1 MQDLHEL
8 PKLRDSLSY
17 LYVEHAVLNKKDNA
31 IEYIREDEGRVMIPV
46 ATLSVLMLG
55 PGTKITHAAIRTL
68 ADNGC
73 SVVWVGEDGT
83 KFYAQG
89 GGETRRSF
97 HVLRQAEISC
107 DPQMRL
113 GVVRKMYQ
121 MRFPDPLEPDLTL
134 EQIRGMEGARV
145 RSSYYRASKTY
156 SVPWHGRSYDRGS
169 WSNSDPINRALSGAH
184 ALLNGL
190 CHTAIVSGGYS
201 PALGFIH
208 TGKQLSFVYDIAD
221 LYKAE
226 ITIPLAFQ
234 SVAEAT
240 DRVEARVRAAC
251 REKFR
256 EVKLLDRILPDIDEL
271 LEIGPET
278 LVEGDDYDG
287 DPALPGP
294 LWDAPDESE
303 EAAQ

>member
-17 LYVEHAVLNKKDNA
+17 LYVEHAVLNQKDHA

-46 ATLSVLMLG
+46 AALSVLLLG
-55 PGTKITHAAIRTL
+55 PGTKITHAAVRTL
-68 ADNGC
+68 SDNGC
-73 SVVWVGEDGT
+73 AVVWVGEDGT

-89 GGETRRSF
+89 TGETRRSY
-97 HVLRQAEISC
+97 HLLRQAEFSC
-107 DPQMRL
+107 DPQKRL
-113 GVVRKMYQ
+113 GVVRRMYQ
-121 MRFPDPLEPDLTL
+121 KRFPEPLAEDLTL

-145 RSSYYRASKTY
+145 RSAYYQASRQY
-156 SVPWHGRSYDRGS
+156 GVEWHGRIYDRGS
-169 WSNSDPINRALSGAH
+169 WGNSNPINRALSAAH

-208 TGKQLSFVYDIAD
+208 TGKQLSFVYDVAD

-234 SVAEAT
+234 IVAET
-240 DRVEARVRAAC
+240 TEKVEARVRAAC

-256 EVKLLDRILPDIDEL
+256 TTKLLGRILPDIDDL
-271 LEIGPET
+271 LEIDPQAEAE
-278 LVEGDDYDG
+278 LVNYDE
-287 DPALPGP
+287 DPALPAP
-294 LWDAPDESE
+294 LWSGEDDQ
-303 EAAQ
+303 EALI